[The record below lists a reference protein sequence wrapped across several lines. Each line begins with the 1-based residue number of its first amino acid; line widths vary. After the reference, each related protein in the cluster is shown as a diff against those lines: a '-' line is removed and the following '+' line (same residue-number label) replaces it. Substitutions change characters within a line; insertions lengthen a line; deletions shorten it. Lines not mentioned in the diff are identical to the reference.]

1 MAQQRLL
8 DETAAPLVPPRP
20 SLRKLREAAA
30 VCKACPLW
38 DDENRA
44 FHDDIAK
51 TRVVKIR

>member
-1 MAQQRLL
+1 MFVVN
-8 DETAAPLVPPRP
+8 LVPILSIFAYFR
-20 SLRKLREAAA
+20 
-30 VCKACPLW
+30 PLW